1 MTRNDDV
8 TTDDLATAVEQ
19 PGKQEP
25 SNPRVVNVEGK
36 APQQEETTESRGAE
50 PAPSE
55 VAKESRPEPLL
66 SAEDTETF
74 NRRWEEVQV
83 RFVDEP
89 RSSVEEA
96 DKLVAQVMKRL
107 AESFAAEREKLE
119 GHWDRGDEVGTD
131 DLRVALQRYRSFFQ
145 RLLAM

>member
-1 MTRNDDV
+1 MSRSDDV
-8 TTDDLATAVEQ
+8 TTGDLATAAEQ
-19 PGKQEP
+19 PAGQDP
-25 SNPRVVNVEGK
+25 SNARVVDVEGP
-36 APQQEETTESRGAE
+36 APQQEESTETRRAA
-50 PAPSE
+50 PASPE
-55 VAKESRPEPLL
+55 AAKESRPEPLL
-66 SAEDTETF
+66 PAEDTETF
-74 NRRWEEVQV
+74 NRKWEEVQV

-119 GHWDRGDEVGTD
+119 GHWDRGDEVSTD